1 MKPSATFGRRMRIVA
16 WCAGL
21 MLVGFAAQAGDKENY
36 AAKVKEN
43 DATIGVIAGVI
54 NYVCPKIAP
63 KGSAMCTTDDAVGK
77 AVALATHI
85 EEGKP
90 VQNQRAAD
98 QFADAVE
105 QFKQHIPLRQKAAQ
119 YAKNGDFR
127 NAFGYEEFAFQY
139 LVKTATQGI
148 NAKKMVD
155 GE

>member
-1 MKPSATFGRRMRIVA
+1 MIRSEDRQPWKRVVA
-16 WCAGL
+16 FSAGL
-21 MLVGFAAQAGDKENY
+21 MLVGFMAYAGDKEDY
-36 AAKVKEN
+36 EAKFKQN

-63 KGSAMCTTDDAVGK
+63 EGSPMCSTDDAVGK

-85 EEGKP
+85 EAGQP

-98 QFADAVE
+98 QFVDAVE
-105 QFKQHIPLRQKAAQ
+105 QFKQHIPLRQKARD
-119 YAKNGDFR
+119 YAKKGDFK